1 MKNRSCAVIS
11 TDYLDKD
18 VYLNIELFYTLVGY
32 RVFVWTPASPPASR
46 SPDLIVMLRGD
57 PGTAWVD
64 YSGTVHVYD
73 YVKELDI
80 DWNDR
85 FPNAGRLKLISLSG
99 GDVTGYLPVF
109 PEIWRRR
116 FSRKNSRPVHLSNY
130 KPMPAD
136 VFQNDL
142 VSLIQQGRVQVF
154 GGRWQRIGV
163 ASRSLSYW
171 QANRL
176 IAASSSCFGLMYPYQ
191 RGRSLSGRMWQAP
204 INGCFVISE
213 AGTNPHA
220 LPGLIEAESFGPQ
233 EANRHFSLEECRRL
247 SEQASAFWRNQ
258 TSELARQLD
267 LPLPPEL
274 PLALI
279 QAQRR
284 TLVRWHL
291 EFLWDQT
298 LSNLQNF
305 LLKQRLRLTGAAR
318 RLNLHPRQI
327 AAAWRRPHQ

>member
-1 MKNRSCAVIS
+1 MGVTSTQGFVFKLIANGTQLDLFDDEDILIS
-11 TDYLDKD
+11 DNVTG
-18 VYLNIELFYTLVGY
+18 LFDIGVLPSDFTRQITV
-32 RVFVWTPASPPASR
+32 
-46 SPDLIVMLRGD
+46 
-57 PGTAWVD
+57 PGTKKNNAFFE
-64 YSGTVHVYD
+64 HVYD
-73 YVKELDI
+73 ISVVNPYLFATNTKVPCYLDFDGI
-80 DWNDR
+80 Y
-85 FPNAGRLKLISLSG
+85 LS
-99 GDVTGYLPVF
+99 DGYLQLNKVNVLANKF
-109 PEIWRRR
+109 IESYEIT
-116 FSRKNSRPVHLSNY
+116 
-130 KPMPAD
+130 
-136 VFQNDL
+136 
-142 VSLIQQGRVQVF
+142 IF

>member
-1 MKNRSCAVIS
+1 MINQSCAVIS
-11 TDYLDKD
+11 TDYIDKD
-18 VYLNIELFYTLVGY
+18 VYLNIELFYTLAGY
-32 RVFVWTPASPPASR
+32 RVFVWSPASASR

-57 PGTAWVD
+57 PGTDWVD
-64 YSGTVHVYD
+64 YSGPVHIYD

-85 FPNAGRLKLISLSG
+85 FPHACRLDRISLAG
-99 GDVTGYLPVF
+99 GDVIGYLPVF
-109 PEIWRRR
+109 PEIWRRT

-136 VFQNDL
+136 AFQNDL
-142 VSLIQQGRVQVF
+142 VSLIQQGRVRVF

-163 ASRSLSYW
+163 PSRSLSYW

-176 IAASSSCFGLMYPYQ
+176 IAASSYCFGLMYPYQ

-220 LPGLIEAESFGPQ
+220 LPGLIEVESFSSK

-247 SEQASAFWRNQ
+247 SEQASAFWRHQ
-258 TSELARQLD
+258 TTELARQLD
-267 LPLPPEL
+267 LPFPPEL
-274 PLALI
+274 PSALI

-298 LSNLQNF
+298 LANLQGA
-305 LLKQRLRLTGAAR
+305 LQQQRLRVAAITR

-327 AAAWRRPHQ
+327 VAAWRRPHQ

>member
-1 MKNRSCAVIS
+1 MANRSCAVVS

-18 VYLNIELFYTLVGY
+18 VYLNVELFYSLAGY
-32 RVFVWTPASPPASR
+32 RVFVWSPASATDYR
-46 SPDLIVMLRGD
+46 SPDLLVMLRGD
-57 PGTAWVD
+57 PGFAWVD
-64 YSGTVHVYD
+64 YSGPVHLYD

-80 DWNDR
+80 DWSDR
-85 FPNAGRLKLISLSG
+85 FPRASRLERISLAG

-136 VFQNDL
+136 AFQKDL
-142 VSLIQQGRVQVF
+142 VSLIQQGRVRVY
-154 GGRWQRIGV
+154 GGRWDRIGV
-163 ASRSLSYW
+163 PSRSVSYW

-176 IAASSSCFGLMYPYQ
+176 IAASSCCFGLMYPYQ

-213 AGTNPHA
+213 SGTNPHA
-220 LPGLIEAESFGPQ
+220 LPGLIEVESFGPQ
-233 EANRHFSLEECRRL
+233 EANRHFSLEECHRL

-258 TSELARQLD
+258 TAELARQLD
-267 LPLPPEL
+267 LPLPKEL
-274 PLALI
+274 PVAMI

-298 LSNLQNF
+298 LSNIQNALQ
-305 LLKQRLRLTGAAR
+305 KQRLRVTGAAR

>member
-1 MKNRSCAVIS
+1 MTNRSCAVVS

-18 VYLNIELFYTLVGY
+18 VYLNIELFYALAGY
-32 RVFVWTPASPPASR
+32 QVYVWSPASASR
-46 SPDLIVMLRGD
+46 SPDLIVILRGD
-57 PGTAWVD
+57 PGTNWVN
-64 YSGTVHVYD
+64 YSGPVHVYD

-80 DWNDR
+80 DWSDR
-85 FPNAGRLKLISLSG
+85 FPHASRLERISLAG

-109 PEIWRRR
+109 PEIWRRT

-136 VFQNDL
+136 AFQNDL
-142 VSLIQQGRVQVF
+142 VSLIQQGRVRVF

-163 ASRSLSYW
+163 TSRSLSYW

-176 IAASSSCFGLMYPYQ
+176 IAASSCCFGLMYPYQ

-213 AGTNPHA
+213 AGTNPHG
-220 LPGLIEAESFGPQ
+220 LPGLIEVESFGLQ
-233 EANRHFSLEECRRL
+233 ESNRHFSLEECLRL

-258 TSELARQLD
+258 TYELARQLN
-267 LPLPPEL
+267 LPLPQEL
-274 PLALI
+274 PFALI

-298 LSNLQNF
+298 LSNLQDAWQ
-305 LLKQRLRLTGAAR
+305 KQRLRLTGTAR

-327 AAAWRRPHQ
+327 VAAWRRPHQ